1 MRKNTYFALIF
12 YGLIIMLLKIGI
24 LLDWLDM
31 FVPASLGRQQRRK
44 SAMYWICHGLIWTV
58 LLTYVVR
65 TLLVIFQCSPR
76 EKAWLGEALH
86 PAGSCQPNIAAQQ
99 LATGAINVVTDF
111 AVLVLPLSVIWRL
124 NMTPRKKAGMS
135 LLFAI
140 GVLACVAGVM
150 RLVTTVQLVLSKDL
164 TYITSTMGFWGNAEM
179 TSGFLIVGIL
189 AVPKVANSVSTSRP
203 VVYLVSVFKR
213 SRSSI
218 DGRSDEG
225 YGNSPS
231 GGGGNK
237 FLNSWHRRKQ
247 GGVASNGGK
256 KRRPDQWGDVDSGLS
271 GISFAEIR
279 STKSLVRV
287 ETGDV
292 RDQV

>member
-1 MRKNTYFALIF
+1 
-12 YGLIIMLLKIGI
+12 
-24 LLDWLDM
+24 
-31 FVPASLGRQQRRK
+31 
-44 SAMYWICHGLIWTV
+44 
-58 LLTYVVR
+58 
-65 TLLVIFQCSPR
+65 
-76 EKAWLGEALH
+76 
-86 PAGSCQPNIAAQQ
+86 
-99 LATGAINVVTDF
+99 
-111 AVLVLPLSVIWRL
+111 
-124 NMTPRKKAGMS
+124 MTARKKAGMS

-164 TYITSTMGFWGNAEM
+164 IYITSTMGFWGNAEM

-189 AVPKVANSVSTSRP
+189 AVPKVANSISASRP
-203 VVYLVSVFKR
+203 VVYLVSVFR
-213 SRSSI
+213 RSSSLVV
-218 DGRSDEG
+218 DGGSDEG